1 MRDFLKQEAMRF
13 LGPHRGREKAV
24 PRKELEHHLR
34 LFEPK
39 LSERTVREIYAG
51 LPVASCEDGLFVP
64 KTSREVLDFQ
74 EYIAK
79 AHGPVIA
86 ARRVSVIY
94 SYYSNLRPMTET
106 QPELFGQE
114 PGSSRKTALGFGD

>member
-1 MRDFLKQEAMRF
+1 MRDFLKQQAMRF
-13 LGPHRGREKAV
+13 LGSHRGRDKAI

-51 LPVASCEDGLFVP
+51 LPVCSCEDGLFVP
-64 KTSREVLDFQ
+64 RTAREVLDF
-74 EYIAK
+74 EAYVTK
-79 AHGPVIA
+79 AHGPIIA

-94 SYYSNLRPMTET
+94 SFYPSLRPMTEA
-106 QPELFGQE
+106 QPDLFEGR
-114 PGSSRKTALGFGD
+114 PGVREKSALGFGD